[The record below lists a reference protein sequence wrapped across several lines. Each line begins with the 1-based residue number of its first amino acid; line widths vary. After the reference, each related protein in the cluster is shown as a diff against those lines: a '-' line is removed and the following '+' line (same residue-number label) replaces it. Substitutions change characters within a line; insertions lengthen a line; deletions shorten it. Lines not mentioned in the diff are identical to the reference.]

1 MIFMNFKDF
10 MKDLNKKPEEL
21 DEEIDNM
28 DLDEL
33 DENVVKLAQRIADV
47 NIILQNNMLKNIVNN
62 KKDRT
67 GEILN
72 SYTALLDAKSV
83 LEEEIKK
90 LESAKSKIDNK
101 LKLVEYYL
109 KTY

>member
-10 MKDLNKKPEEL
+10 MKGLNKKPEEL

>member
-1 MIFMNFKDF
+1 MSFKDF
-10 MKDLNKKPEEL
+10 MNGLNKKPEEL

-28 DLDEL
+28 DMDEL
-33 DENVVKLAQRIADV
+33 EENVVKLARMIADV
-47 NIILQNNMLKNIVNN
+47 NVILQNNALEDIVHN
-62 KKDRT
+62 KEDRT
-67 GEILN
+67 GEILH
-72 SYTALLDAKSV
+72 SYTALLDAKSI

>member
-1 MIFMNFKDF
+1 MNFKDF

>member
-1 MIFMNFKDF
+1 MNFKDF
-10 MKDLNKKPEEL
+10 MKGLNKKPEEL